1 MGPIQ
6 GVSNISENS
15 ACFARG
21 KQDQETRG
29 EGEVEISGALSV
41 TALRIAMR
49 SVAPGMVSPVQT
61 PVMPTTPL
69 ASSTTGSRSPQWK
82 RRRTTKRFGHSAL
95 RTNQS
100 TPTGCSDLSAALAE
114 KRLMTRS
121 SWSRKNRPSNWDSS
135 HPAVGVALFGSNVSE
150 RLSSSREDFP
160 FANGIFTSMMVS
172 VLAHTTVA
180 RVARPNFLEVMFRAR
195 Y

>member
-82 RRRTTKRFGHSAL
+82 CRRRREHFFHSAP
-95 RTNQS
+95 RMNQS
-100 TPTGCSDLSAALAE
+100 IPAGCSDLSAASAE
-114 KRLMTRS
+114 KRLITRS
-121 SWSRKNRPSNWDSS
+121 SWSSKNRPSNRDS
-135 HPAVGVALFGSNVSE
+135 VST
-150 RLSSSREDFP
+150 SS
-160 FANGIFTSMMVS
+160 GT
-172 VLAHTTVA
+172 
-180 RVARPNFLEVMFRAR
+180 
-195 Y
+195 